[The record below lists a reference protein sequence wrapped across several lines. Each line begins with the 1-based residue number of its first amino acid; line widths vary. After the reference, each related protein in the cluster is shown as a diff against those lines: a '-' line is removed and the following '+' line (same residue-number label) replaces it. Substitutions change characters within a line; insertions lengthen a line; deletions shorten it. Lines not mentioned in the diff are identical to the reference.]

1 MRVSDQEFNRLQV
14 LKAIRRAEP
23 VARSEL
29 TTLTGL
35 SGATITEIV
44 RDLVARG
51 FLLEEKAPPGGM
63 GRRRVQLRLNPD
75 AARVIGA
82 YVLAGHRLRV
92 EINNLRGDQLFVR
105 EPQMTRA
112 PSIAA
117 FAEQIADIVAA
128 VIAESP
134 FGTDDIDS
142 VGVALP
148 ALVDSAGGR
157 ILWLQT
163 YPLETVPVAELI
175 AARLKLPVI
184 VDNSINV
191 ITRAEH
197 WFGEDRQVDDFSLFT
212 VDLAIGF
219 GRYVDGA
226 LWSGAHGANP
236 EISHVKV
243 GLDGGL
249 ACTCGAR
256 GCLTT
261 YASMQGVVHRVWE
274 DRGLPTPRKRDLG
287 TLFQSCVA
295 DARAGDPVARAA
307 FDLAG
312 RALGVAVANYIN
324 AWDPARIL
332 MLAMDAGFVDLITPP
347 FYAALHE
354 NTLPPLRGRAP
365 VQFRI
370 TEEGRYS
377 QGAAALVLER
387 LYRVSGPARAAR
399 AFSAAVG
406 AGSAQKTR

>member
-1 MRVSDQEFNRLQV
+1 VRVSDQEFNRLQV

-29 TTLTGL
+29 TALTGL

-75 AARVIGA
+75 AARVVGA
-82 YVLAGHRLRV
+82 YVLPGHRLRV
-92 EINNLRGDQLFVR
+92 EINNLRGDTLFVR
-105 EPQMTRA
+105 EPALTRA

-117 FAEQIADIVAA
+117 FAEEIADTVAA

-134 FGTDDIDS
+134 FASADVDS

-148 ALVDSAGGR
+148 ALVDSIGGQ

-163 YPLETVPVAELI
+163 YPLETVPVAALME
-175 AARLKLPVI
+175 ARLKLPVI

-197 WFGEDRQVDDFSLFT
+197 WFGEDRQVDDFSLF
-212 VDLAIGF
+212 VVGLAIGF
-219 GRYVDGA
+219 GRYVGGA

-243 GLDGGL
+243 GVDGGMT
-249 ACTCGAR
+249 CTCGAR

-274 DRGLPTPRKRDLG
+274 DRGLPFPRKRDLE
-287 TLFQSCVA
+287 TSFQTCVA
-295 DARAGDPVARAA
+295 DARAGDQAARAA

-324 AWDPARIL
+324 AWDPRRIL
-332 MLAMDAGFVDLITPP
+332 MLAMDAGFADLITPP

-365 VQFRI
+365 VQFRVSD
-370 TEEGRYS
+370 EERYS
-377 QGAAALVLER
+377 QGAAAMVLER
-387 LYRVSGPARAAR
+387 LYGASGRAERRVADLENAHP
-399 AFSAAVG
+399 
-406 AGSAQKTR
+406 